1 MEKKRFVEPEF
12 APAVFAPPNHN
23 EESLYFG
30 FRGDQLLVLKT
41 ESSAT
46 VPHLNSFSD
55 VGIDAESQ
63 HYLGV
68 IQATS
73 NSSPDANLHCFAIDI
88 ADACDPP
95 DGLSFHGLRQ
105 LFGLLDDKVFS
116 VAGRAIQIVNW
127 NRTHLFCGRCGH
139 ETTHHKR
146 DRARECPT
154 CGLIS
159 YPRVSPA
166 VIMLIHR
173 KDKFLLARNA
183 SFPEKRYSIIA
194 GFVEAGENLEQAVV
208 REIREE
214 VGIEVKNV
222 TYFGSQPWPFP
233 HSLMV
238 GFTAE
243 YASGEIEIDG
253 EEIIDA
259 GWYTT
264 DPDYLPELPDKIS
277 ISRHIIDSF
286 ITAKR

>member
-1 MEKKRFVEPEF
+1 PGSKTSIRIQKDARAPRQSRQLALRAPQPDNISKDATNPRDAINDKKMEKKRFVEPEF

-127 NRTHLFCGRCGH
+127 NRTHLFC
-139 ETTHHKR
+139 
-146 DRARECPT
+146 
-154 CGLIS
+154 
-159 YPRVSPA
+159 
-166 VIMLIHR
+166 
-173 KDKFLLARNA
+173 
-183 SFPEKRYSIIA
+183 
-194 GFVEAGENLEQAVV
+194 
-208 REIREE
+208 
-214 VGIEVKNV
+214 
-222 TYFGSQPWPFP
+222 
-233 HSLMV
+233 
-238 GFTAE
+238 
-243 YASGEIEIDG
+243 
-253 EEIIDA
+253 
-259 GWYTT
+259 
-264 DPDYLPELPDKIS
+264 
-277 ISRHIIDSF
+277 
-286 ITAKR
+286 